1 MELLALANSNEN
13 LCNIDLQTKW
23 YELKCFGLCY
33 CIDYGDI
40 VYCSRYIILLCYL
53 YYFIVLNAKIKL
65 LMLGVL

>member
-33 CIDYGDI
+33 CIDYGDVVI
-40 VYCSRYIILLCYL
+40 VVDILFYCVEY
-53 YYFIVLNAKIKL
+53 
-65 LMLGVL
+65 